1 MLRHA
6 AAPRPYWPQRR
17 GSGLIASRF
26 DLRHRRADQQSDYDE
41 VFLDWTFCWYPGT
54 VELTNRGQYECVTN
68 LGFAACPLTGRLRV
82 TGDVPAPAPA
92 SARHSA
98 ERFKRLG
105 AH

>member
-17 GSGLIASRF
+17 GSGLIANTIRSRRVRRRSGQAV
-26 DLRHRRADQQSDYDE
+26 DLGSQ
-41 VFLDWTFCWYPGT
+41 W
-54 VELTNRGQYECVTN
+54 GQYEYVTN